1 MAKNLALDFIR
12 KRRHE
17 MPTLDDDEA
26 GHKEQQDS
34 MRVDDDVI
42 GKLTFEEALK
52 LLSEG
57 ERDILN
63 MRLGMDMTF
72 REISRAVGKPLGTV
86 TWKYRQA
93 VFKLKKTIKEDSIY
107 G

>member
-17 MPTLDDDEA
+17 TPTLDDEEA

-72 REISRAVGKPLGTV
+72 REISRVVGKPLGTV

>member
-1 MAKNLALDFIR
+1 
-12 KRRHE
+12 
-17 MPTLDDDEA
+17 
-26 GHKEQQDS
+26 
-34 MRVDDDVI
+34 MRVDDSVI

-52 LLSEG
+52 LLSDD

-72 REISRAVGKPLGTV
+72 REISRAVRKPLGTV

-93 VFKLKKTIKEDSIY
+93 VSKLRKTIKEDSIY

>member
-1 MAKNLALDFIR
+1 
-12 KRRHE
+12 
-17 MPTLDDDEA
+17 
-26 GHKEQQDS
+26 

-52 LLSEG
+52 LLSED

-93 VFKLKKTIKEDSIY
+93 VFKLKKTIRMTVSMAKNIKFLYKKHISDTAP
-107 G
+107 

>member
-1 MAKNLALDFIR
+1 
-12 KRRHE
+12 
-17 MPTLDDDEA
+17 MPTLDDDEV

>member
-1 MAKNLALDFIR
+1 
-12 KRRHE
+12 
-17 MPTLDDDEA
+17 
-26 GHKEQQDS
+26 
-34 MRVDDDVI
+34 
-42 GKLTFEEALK
+42 
-52 LLSEG
+52 
-57 ERDILN
+57 